1 MEYHVIASNYDHF
14 TMATG
19 FYGDAGKA
27 KAQRLIDE
35 GYFNRHLMPEFK
47 DATFIVVPKSSSKK

>member
-1 MEYHVIASNYDHF
+1 MEYHVIASNYKHF

-19 FYGDAGKA
+19 FYGEQGKN

-35 GYFNRHLMPEFK
+35 GYFNRYLMPEIK
-47 DATFIVVPKSSSKK
+47 DALFIVVPKSAK